1 MIIHSGRVYTAS
13 GCKDVCL
20 KVEGE
25 KITEILEDYQG
36 PIDLEF
42 GNHRII
48 PGIIDTHNHGSMG
61 YSLMGVVDDMEQ
73 QVRGYLKGV
82 ASTGVTSV
90 FPSCDTQYFK
100 TVVKVAKSEYEGAR
114 IVGIHS
120 EGPYLNR
127 VGEKGIDLGH
137 PEINLEDIQKWIEE
151 CEGMLKLFG
160 LAPEL
165 AGAKEAVELLTKH
178 GVRVAFTHSNCNY
191 EQALEAF
198 DWGISVTTHTANVMS
213 GIHHRNMGGLGA
225 CLLRDDVYNELIC
238 DGLHVMNPMI
248 DIMMRIKKDPYDH
261 FMMISDNVAIAGV
274 PVGRYC
280 MSRKR
285 GDMVVNVDEQG
296 YCLTDTGRLC
306 GSSKPV
312 IYGVKNLVENL
323 NIPLETVVKMCS
335 LNPAKVYNLE
345 GKGELKVGNYADFV
359 VIDDAYN
366 VLHTYSLGKEIYHH
380 LIDTHLTNDKFIEEH
395 RM

>member
-1 MIIHSGRVYTAS
+1 
-13 GCKDVCL
+13 
-20 KVEGE
+20 
-25 KITEILEDYQG
+25 
-36 PIDLEF
+36 
-42 GNHRII
+42 
-48 PGIIDTHNHGSMG
+48 
-61 YSLMGVVDDMEQ
+61 
-73 QVRGYLKGV
+73 
-82 ASTGVTSV
+82 
-90 FPSCDTQYFK
+90 
-100 TVVKVAKSEYEGAR
+100 
-114 IVGIHS
+114 
-120 EGPYLNR
+120 
-127 VGEKGIDLGH
+127 
-137 PEINLEDIQKWIEE
+137 
-151 CEGMLKLFG
+151 
-160 LAPEL
+160 
-165 AGAKEAVELLTKH
+165 
-178 GVRVAFTHSNCNY
+178 
-191 EQALEAF
+191 
-198 DWGISVTTHTANVMS
+198 
-213 GIHHRNMGGLGA
+213 
-225 CLLRDDVYNELIC
+225 
-238 DGLHVMNPMI
+238 MNPMI

-380 LIDTHLTNDKFIEEH
+380 LIDTHITNDKFIEEH